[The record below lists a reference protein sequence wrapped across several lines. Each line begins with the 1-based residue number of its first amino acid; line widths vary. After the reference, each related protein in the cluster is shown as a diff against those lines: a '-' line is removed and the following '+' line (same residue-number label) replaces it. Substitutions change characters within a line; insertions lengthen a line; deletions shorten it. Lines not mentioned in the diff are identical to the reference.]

1 MWNEYNSSKRIK
13 SIELSN
19 QGGEQVIGDSLTAAI
34 LQRALDGTWQRQ
46 RAIANNIAN
55 HETPG
60 YKAIKVSFE
69 ESLDRELRKLE
80 KIPGKERL
88 EEGLDALGNAEFS
101 VYSDYSASNRADGNN
116 VDLDLE
122 NIEMAKVQIQ
132 YQYLTRS
139 MTDMF
144 SRLRYAISEGK
155 K

>member
-1 MWNEYNSSKRIK
+1 M
-13 SIELSN
+13 
-19 QGGEQVIGDSLTAAI
+19 IGDSVTSAL

-69 ESLDRELRKLE
+69 DSMDQELRKIGSGTQTKEQITKALE
-80 KIPGKERL
+80 DVKNSEI
-88 EEGLDALGNAEFS
+88 NVFS
-101 VYSDYSASNRADGNN
+101 DNSTSERADGNN
-116 VDLDLE
+116 VNLDLE
-122 NIEMAKVQIQ
+122 NIEMAKTQIQ

>member
-1 MWNEYNSSKRIK
+1 M
-13 SIELSN
+13 
-19 QGGEQVIGDSLTAAI
+19 IGDNITTAI
-34 LQRALDGTWQRQ
+34 LQRALDGAWQRQ
-46 RAIANNIAN
+46 RAISNNIAN

-69 ESLDRELRKLE
+69 ESLEKEIEKLGAGAPAKE
-80 KIPGKERL
+80 KIQ
-88 EEGLDALGNAEFS
+88 EGIDALKNSDINVF
-101 VYSDYSASNRADGNN
+101 SDYSTSERADGNN

-122 NIEMAKVQIQ
+122 NIEMAKTQIQ

>member
-1 MWNEYNSSKRIK
+1 M
-13 SIELSN
+13 
-19 QGGEQVIGDSLTAAI
+19 IGDSVASAL

-69 ESLDRELRKLE
+69 ESLDREVQKLGRS
-80 KIPGKERL
+80 KPTKEEIFRGR
-88 EEGLDALGNAEFS
+88 EALKNS
-101 VYSDYSASNRADGNN
+101 RINMVSDDSTSERADGNN
-116 VDLDLE
+116 VNLDLE
-122 NIEMAKVQIQ
+122 NIEMAKTQIQ